1 MLNILCSLT
10 LIFLFV
16 ECSALS
22 ISPKKVPEA
31 IQEAQSK
38 MYPGVRKLSWSLENE
53 NYECSFHQAG
63 IEYSVV
69 WSPSAMPLEI
79 EIEVQLSEIPAI
91 IKDYIQ
97 KNHSGKKPKEVAR
110 ITLISGVI
118 QYEIEMNGKDYLF
131 TDSGSLIKPEKQ

>member
-1 MLNILCSLT
+1 MVIES
-10 LIFLFV
+10 
-16 ECSALS
+16 SALS
-22 ISPKKVPEA
+22 ISPKKVPIA
-31 IQEAQSK
+31 IRDAQSK
-38 MYPGVRKLSWSLENE
+38 LYPQVQKLSWSLENE
-53 NYECSFHQAG
+53 NFECSFYQAG

-79 EIEVQLSEIPAI
+79 EIEVKLSEIPAI

-97 KNHSGKKPKEVAR
+97 KNHPGKKPKEVAR

-131 TDSGSLIKPEKQ
+131 TESGSLIKPKKQ

>member
-1 MLNILCSLT
+1 
-10 LIFLFV
+10 
-16 ECSALS
+16 
-22 ISPKKVPEA
+22 
-31 IQEAQSK
+31 
-38 MYPGVRKLSWSLENE
+38 
-53 NYECSFHQAG
+53 
-63 IEYSVV
+63 
-69 WSPSAMPLEI
+69 MPLEI

>member
-38 MYPGVRKLSWSLENE
+38 MYPQVQKLSWSLENE

-69 WSPSAMPLEI
+69 WSPSAIPLEI
-79 EIEVQLSEIPAI
+79 EVEVQLSEIPAI

-97 KNHSGKKPKEVAR
+97 KNHPGKKPKEVAK
-110 ITLISGVI
+110 ITLVSGVI

-131 TDSGSLIKPEKQ
+131 TESGSLIKPEKQ